1 MDNQNKL
8 SKDDMLNMI
17 RHGANHV
24 FASKE
29 SEITDDD
36 IDEILRQGEQKVCF
50 YLQIIMLI
58 YYNRNTQAG
67 RTKSLLL
74 FTNNNVNLL

>member
-50 YLQIIMLI
+50 CLQIILI
-58 YYNRNTQAG
+58 YYYRNTQAG
-67 RTKSLLL
+67 RAKSLFL
-74 FTNNNVNLL
+74 FTDNNVNLL

>member
-50 YLQIIMLI
+50 YLQIILI
-58 YYNRNTQAG
+58 YYNRDTQAG
-67 RTKSLLL
+67 RTKSLFL
-74 FTNNNVNLL
+74 FTNNVNLF

>member
-67 RTKSLLL
+67 RTKSLFL
-74 FTNNNVNLL
+74 FTINISLL

>member
-50 YLQIIMLI
+50 YLQIMLI
-58 YYNRNTQAG
+58 YYNRDTQAG
-67 RTKSLLL
+67 RTKSLFL
-74 FTNNNVNLL
+74 FTDK